1 MPENLTSVKAIKE
14 ILTRQGLSPLKSLG
28 QNFLIDPNIQK
39 KIVAAGALAKDDL
52 VLEIGPGLGAL
63 TANLIETAGMV
74 IAVEYDRG
82 LYSILEEWY
91 GAIQNLQL
99 VNGDFLEINLEDLC
113 GAYIQQGYQLKVIAN
128 LPYYITT
135 PAIFKIIE
143 SKLNWRRLIFLIQ
156 KEVAE
161 RICAKPGSSEYGA
174 LTVMLNY
181 YGRVEKVMNVP
192 RTVFYPAPQVD
203 SALIRIEAHD
213 IQRLSGSREI
223 HDFYPYL
230 RRVVQAGFGQRR
242 KTIVNALAPFE
253 ELFGGKSSLKNFLTL
268 LDINPERRGET
279 LQLQEFVAIANE
291 VYQRENR

>member
-1 MPENLTSVKAIKE
+1 MLENNLTSVKAIKD

-39 KIVAAGALAKDDL
+39 KIISFGDLAKNDL

-63 TANLIETAGMV
+63 TANLIDMAGMV

-91 GAIQNLQL
+91 GAVQNLQL
-99 VNGDFLEINLEDLC
+99 VNRDFLEINLEDLC
-113 GAYIQQGYQLKVIAN
+113 GKYVRQGFQLKVIAN

-143 SKLNWRRLIFLIQ
+143 SKLDWRRLIFLIQ
-156 KEVAE
+156 KEVAD
-161 RICAKPGSSEYGA
+161 RICAKPGSGEYGA

-203 SALIRIEAHD
+203 SALIKIEAHD
-213 IQRLSGSREI
+213 VQKVEI
-223 HDFYPYL
+223 PDYYLYL

-242 KTIVNALAPFE
+242 KTILNALAPFE
-253 ELFGGKSSLKNFLTL
+253 GLFGGKSSLKDFLTR
-268 LDINPERRGET
+268 LDIDPGRRGET
-279 LQLQEFVAIANE
+279 LKLEEYMAIASE
-291 VYQRENR
+291 VYERENRKL